1 MNSKVTEEMVKEK
14 IQLKN
19 CELLGIC
26 VCLVHFYL
34 PETAGSSVSIE
45 TRNLH
50 VLETEAFSSPSEGAE
65 LHPKNIK
72 LKNL

>member
-1 MNSKVTEEMVKEK
+1 MNFQVTEEMVKEK

-26 VCLVHFYL
+26 VCLVPFYL

-45 TRNLH
+45 TRKPACVGNLK
-50 VLETEAFSSPSEGAE
+50 LSPRLQKEQNCIQKISD
-65 LHPKNIK
+65 
-72 LKNL
+72 